1 MRSLMG
7 SVSGQS
13 WNGDRAMLADAMELD
28 RRACD
33 RARRARD
40 ARFDGRFFI
49 AVTSTGIYCRPICP
63 ARSPKDANVRYYATA
78 AAAAAAGFR
87 PCLRCRPEAAPGTPA
102 WLGTS
107 SVVSRAL
114 RLIGEGALDEESVG
128 RLADRLGV
136 TSRHLRRLFVR
147 HLGATPIDV
156 AQTRRMHFAK
166 KLLDETALPMR
177 AVAQAAGYGSV
188 RRFNSE
194 MQRIYKRTPSAL
206 RRLARQQPPG
216 DPDCYRF
223 QLAYRPPYDWGFVLN
238 FLRARATPGVELV
251 ADGVYRRSIRFDGQM
266 GHLAVSHVPER
277 SALAIEVR
285 CPDPRALLGIVERV
299 RRIFDLTADPA
310 VIADHLGG
318 DRLLARPLAAHPGI
332 RTPGAWDGFE
342 VAVRAILGQQV
353 SVRAATTIAG
363 RIAAMFGTALDGRES
378 VDRLFPTPAEL
389 ATAPLERAGVMTS
402 RATTIRTLARR
413 TVEGAVRFDAAD
425 TEAATLAAL
434 RSIPGVGDWTTQ
446 YIAMRAFNAPDAFLS
461 GDLILRR
468 AAGDLSARDLERR
481 SEAWRPWRAYAVML
495 LWLDASSSP
504 PVSRSR
510 HVPHPPLSARVSRRD
525 RLDRGLAARVD

>member
-1 MRSLMG
+1 
-7 SVSGQS
+7 
-13 WNGDRAMLADAMELD
+13 MELD
-28 RRACD
+28 RQACD

-49 AVTSTGIYCRPICP
+49 AVTSTGVYCRPICP
-63 ARSPKDANVRYYATA
+63 ARSPKDANVRYFATA

-114 RLIGEGALDEESVG
+114 RLIGEGALDEDGVD

-136 TSRHLRRLFVR
+136 TSRHLRRLFLR
-147 HLGATPIDV
+147 HLGATPLDV

-194 MQRIYKRTPSAL
+194 MQRIYKRTPSVL
-206 RRLARQQPPG
+206 RRLARQHPPG

-223 QLAYRPPYDWGFVLN
+223 LLAYRPPYDWEFVLN
-238 FLRARATPGVELV
+238 FLRARATPGVEAV
-251 ADGVYRRSIRFDGQM
+251 ADDCYRRSVRVDGQI
-266 GHLAVSHVPER
+266 GHLAVSHVPAR
-277 SALAIEVR
+277 SALALDVR
-285 CPDPRALLGIVERV
+285 CAAPRALLRIVERV
-299 RRIFDLTADPA
+299 RRLFDLAADPA
-310 VIADHLGG
+310 VIADHLGSDG
-318 DRLLARPLAAHPGI
+318 LLARPLAAHPGI

-363 RIAAMFGTALDGRES
+363 RIAAMFGGAISEHDPI
-378 VDRLFPTPAEL
+378 DRLFPTPAEL
-389 ATAPLERAGVMTS
+389 ASAPLERAGVMPS

-413 TVEGAVRFDAAD
+413 TVEGALRFDT
-425 TEAATLAAL
+425 TEAEASTLAAL
-434 RSIPGVGDWTTQ
+434 RTIPGVGDWTTQ
-446 YIAMRAFNAPDAFLS
+446 YIAMRAFNTPDAFLS

-468 AAGDLSARDLERR
+468 AAGGLSARALERR
-481 SEAWRPWRAYAVML
+481 AEAWRPWRAYAVML
-495 LWLDASSSP
+495 LWLDAVNRP
-504 PVSRSR
+504 PLSRSR
-510 HVPHPPLSARVSRRD
+510 HVPRPPSSVRGSRRD
-525 RLDRGLAARVD
+525 RAGRVVVARME